1 MGGGGGRPALSAE
14 VCEGEPAV
22 GCEVYLRDGAG
33 WGRRLPRLGHHVG
46 LEGIAGQPVVEV
58 EGFQHSP
65 LSCPLFFLFLKFTR
79 NLLHSLKKTVICREN
94 IHIII

>member
-1 MGGGGGRPALSAE
+1 MGGGGGGGPALSAE

-22 GCEVYLRDGAG
+22 GCEVNLWDGAG
-33 WGRRLPRLGHHVG
+33 RGRRLSRLGHHVG

-65 LSCPLFFLFLKFTR
+65 LSRPLFFLFLKFTSH
-79 NLLHSLKKTVICREN
+79 L
-94 IHIII
+94 